1 MTLPSTSPKMLV
13 YAIGKSEATG
23 DYDNRVPNTRLGLVV
38 PEPSIILAALA
49 AFGALALYS
58 IKKRKPPA

>member
-1 MTLPSTSPKMLV
+1 MLV